1 MTVYCIYTEAQEA
14 HMTTPYAEQT
24 PQERV
29 IGADTVRV
37 ELVERLYDEGFSY
50 RFLALANGQI
60 QDVVELATADWDL
73 EEAISYVLTDRWL
86 PLLSETLDVTDRVL
100 AFETTGH

>member
-1 MTVYCIYTEAQEA
+1 
-14 HMTTPYAEQT
+14 MTTPYAEQT

-60 QDVVELATADWDL
+60 LDVVELATADWDL